1 MIFPDEKRLRV
12 ACAKCMAEPSNVR
25 AYDTL
30 ITGCRSIGRNLLR
43 FYHIIPP
50 TSERMI
56 YKTYDGTG
64 IISYHK
70 TIAEFCN
77 KGKSLDGM
85 LTYRRIRDVK
95 KVRLALLYD
104 DSNSMTSWWRKQAMQ
119 QNLEEGDAPQTYA
132 KLACLSLMEGLGRDM
147 EINFWKFGSEAR
159 GPFNL
164 SSNMYKE
171 IIGSNGSGGTRLDLA
186 LQSMIDNGW
195 HRRPGVKVAIVL
207 TDGIPEVGRSVYA
220 EDVIV
225 NVRSLDLIKKLLQNK
240 VHVLYLQLLTD
251 ESRKYKKSGG
261 YTLMEFGND
270 VQRMG
275 CEYMTINNKESLMES
290 LFKGLNMVSRKI

>member
-1 MIFPDEKRLRV
+1 MIFPDEKRIRA
-12 ACAKCMAEPSNVR
+12 ACAKSMARPSDIR

-30 ITGCRSIGRNLLR
+30 VTGCRSIGRNLLR

-50 TSERMI
+50 TSERMV
-56 YKTYDGTG
+56 YQTYDGGG
-64 IISYHK
+64 IISFSK

-77 KGKSLDGM
+77 RGKSLDGM
-85 LTYRRIRDVK
+85 ITYRRVRDVK
-95 KVRLALLYD
+95 KVRLAILYD
-104 DSNSMTSWWRKQAMQ
+104 DSNSMTAWWRNQALQ
-119 QNLEEGDAPQTYA
+119 QNLDESEAPQTYA
-132 KLACLSLMEGLGRDM
+132 KVACLSLMEGLGRDL
-147 EINFWKFGSEAR
+147 EINFWKFGSDIS

-171 IIGSNGSGGTRLDLA
+171 IIRSNGSGGTRLDLA
-186 LQSMIDNGW
+186 LQSVIDTGW
-195 HRRPGVKVAIVL
+195 YRRPGVKIAIVL
-207 TDGIPEVGRSVYA
+207 TDGIPEIGRSVYA

-225 NVRSLDLIKKLLQNK
+225 NVKTLDLIKKLLQNK

-261 YTLMEFGND
+261 YTLVEFGHD

-275 CEYMTINNKESLMES
+275 CEYVTVNNKESLMES
-290 LFKGLNMVSRKI
+290 LFEGLNTVSRKI

>member
-1 MIFPDEKRLRV
+1 MIFPDEKRIRE
-12 ACAKCMAEPSNVR
+12 ACAKYMAEPSNVR

-30 ITGCRSIGRNLLR
+30 VTGCRSIGKNLIR

-50 TSERMI
+50 TSERMV
-56 YKTYDGTG
+56 YNSYDGTG
-64 IISYHK
+64 IISFSR

-77 KGKSLDGM
+77 KGKSMDGM
-85 LTYRRIRDVK
+85 ITYRRVRDVK
-95 KVRLALLYD
+95 KVRMAIIYD

-119 QNLEEGDAPQTYA
+119 QNIEEAEAPQTYA
-132 KLACLSLMEGLGRDM
+132 KVACLSLMEGLGRDM
-147 EINFWKFGSEAR
+147 EINFWKFGNEAQ

-171 IIGSNGSGGTRLDLA
+171 IISSNGSGGSRLDLA
-186 LQSMIDNGW
+186 LQSMIDNSW
-195 HRRPGVKVAIVL
+195 HRRPGVKIAIIL

-220 EDVIV
+220 EDVNV
-225 NVRSLDLIKKLLQNK
+225 NIRTLDLVKKLVHHK
-240 VHVLYLQLLTD
+240 VQVLYLQLLTD

-275 CEYMTINNKESLMES
+275 CEYMTVNNKESLIES
-290 LFKGLNMVSRKI
+290 LFKGLNTVSKKI

>member
-1 MIFPDEKRLRV
+1 
-12 ACAKCMAEPSNVR
+12 
-25 AYDTL
+25 
-30 ITGCRSIGRNLLR
+30 
-43 FYHIIPP
+43 
-50 TSERMI
+50 
-56 YKTYDGTG
+56 
-64 IISYHK
+64 
-70 TIAEFCN
+70 
-77 KGKSLDGM
+77 M

-95 KVRLALLYD
+95 KVRLAILYD

-119 QNLEEGDAPQTYA
+119 QDIEEADAPQTYA
-132 KLACLSLMEGLGRDM
+132 KTACLSLMEGLGRDM

-171 IIGSNGSGGTRLDLA
+171 IITSNGSGGTRLDLA
-186 LQSMIDNGW
+186 LQSVIDNGW
-195 HRRPGVKVAIVL
+195 YRRPGVKIAIVL

-261 YTLMEFGND
+261 YTLLEFGND

-275 CEYMTINNKESLMES
+275 CEYMTVNNKESLMEC
-290 LFKGLNMVSRKI
+290 LFQGLNKVSRKI